1 MFTLP
6 NRTSESPD
14 EQRNAMLAMVTSI
27 TDGEDNFIA
36 NAANTASVLY
46 HMMPDV
52 NWAGFYLFDGTELV
66 LGPFHGKPA
75 CLRIALGRG
84 VCGTAA
90 AERRTIVVP
99 NVEEFPGHIA
109 CDAASA
115 SEIVV
120 PIVHKDELIGVL
132 DIDSPSA
139 ARFTSSDAAVLEEIV
154 RLLVSRT
161 YGDIAR

>member
-1 MFTLP
+1 
-6 NRTSESPD
+6 
-14 EQRNAMLAMVTSI
+14 MLAMVTSI